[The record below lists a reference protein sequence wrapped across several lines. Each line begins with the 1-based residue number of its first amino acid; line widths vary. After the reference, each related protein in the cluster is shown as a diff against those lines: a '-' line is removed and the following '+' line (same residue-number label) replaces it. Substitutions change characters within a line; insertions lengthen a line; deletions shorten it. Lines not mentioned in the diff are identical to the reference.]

1 MKTVLITGASR
12 GIGRFLFNNLIAKGY
27 SVVGLSKNPPK
38 ELEDKIYKC
47 NLLNL
52 NEVEKI
58 FNLIKEKYE
67 TLYGIINCAGVLNS
81 GLLLSVSNEKIDEMV
96 NINFKGTVICCK
108 YAIKLMLKN
117 NIGRVINFSS
127 IASKL
132 AISGDGIYSATK
144 SAINTFTEALAKEI
158 EKKKIT
164 VNAIAPGLVITD
176 MTASMTYEKK
186 KSLTDLQI
194 IQKDIPLESILNT
207 VDFLLSEKSNFI
219 SGQTIQL
226 G

>member
-12 GIGRFLFNNLIAKGY
+12 GIGRFLFNNLTAKGY
-27 SVVGLSKNPPK
+27 TVVGLSKNPTK
-38 ELEDKIYKC
+38 EFEDKIYKC

-58 FNLIKEKYE
+58 FNLIKEKYA

-132 AISGDGIYSATK
+132 AISGDSIYSATK

-164 VNAIAPGLVITD
+164 VNAIAPGLVFTD

>member
-12 GIGRFLFNNLIAKGY
+12 GIGRFLFNNLTARGY
-27 SVVGLSKNPPK
+27 SVIGLSKNPPK
-38 ELEDKIYKC
+38 EYEDKIYKC

-58 FNLIKEKYE
+58 FNLIKEKYA

-81 GLLLSVSNEKIDEMV
+81 GLLLSVSNEKIDELI
-96 NINFKGTVICCK
+96 NINFKGTVVCCK
-108 YAIKLMLKN
+108 YAVKLMLKN

-132 AISGDGIYSATK
+132 AISGDSIYSATK

-164 VNAIAPGLVITD
+164 VNAIAPGLVVTD

-186 KSLTDLQI
+186 KTLTDLQI
-194 IQKDIPLESILNT
+194 IQKDIPLESILDT

>member
-12 GIGRFLFNNLIAKGY
+12 GIGRFLFNNLTARGY
-27 SVVGLSKNPPK
+27 SVIGLSKNPPK
-38 ELEDKIYKC
+38 EYEDKIYKC

-58 FNLIKEKYE
+58 FNLIKEKYA

-81 GLLLSVSNEKIDEMV
+81 GLLLSVSNEKIDELI
-96 NINFKGTVICCK
+96 NINFKGTVVCCK
-108 YAIKLMLKN
+108 YAVKLMLKN

-132 AISGDGIYSATK
+132 AISGDSIYSATK

-164 VNAIAPGLVITD
+164 VNAIAPGLVVTD

-194 IQKDIPLESILNT
+194 IQKDIPLESILDT